1 MEGAQLT
8 VGVPRE
14 TFPGETRVAIS
25 PLVVPRLDALGLRL
39 VVEAGAGSD
48 AGFPDDEYEHHG
60 ALIGGRADA
69 LAADIVLQVR
79 TFPDNRDRGRPDLSL
94 HRAGQ
99 IVIGLADPFG
109 GVREVHE
116 LAERGVT
123 LFAMELVPRIAR
135 AQSMDVLSSQA
146 TVAGYKAVILAA
158 DRLPKM
164 MPMLTTAA
172 GTLPPARI
180 FVIGAGVVGL
190 QAIATA
196 RRLGAMVEAYDVRP
210 AAQEDVESLGARLV
224 ALPLSPGDAEDASGY
239 AKALG
244 EAFYLR
250 QQEHLAAVV
259 ADVDVVICSAV
270 IPGGR
275 APVLLTDT
283 SVAGMRPG
291 SVIVDLAAVAGG
303 NCARTVA
310 DETVIAHGVTIFG
323 PTNLP
328 ASVPHE
334 ASLMFARNLTEFLTL
349 LVHDGAY
356 TPDRE
361 DPVVLA
367 TLVAEGSAI
376 VHPKVQAQF
385 GKVVT

>member
-1 MEGAQLT
+1 
-8 VGVPRE
+8 
-14 TFPGETRVAIS
+14 VAAT
-25 PLVVPRLDALGLRL
+25 PLVVQRLDALGLRL
-39 VVEAGAGSD
+39 SVESGAGTG

-60 ALIGGRADA
+60 ASIVTRAGA
-69 LAADIVLQVR
+69 LGADIVLQVR
-79 TFPDNRDRGRPDLSL
+79 TFPDNREQGRADLPL

-109 GVREVHE
+109 GAREIRE
-116 LAERGVT
+116 LAARGVT

-158 DRLPKM
+158 DLLPKL

-172 GTLPPARI
+172 GTLPPAR
-180 FVIGAGVVGL
+180 FLVIGAGVVGL

-196 RRLGAMVEAYDVRP
+196 RRLGAMVQAYDVRP

-224 ALPLSPGDAEDASGY
+224 TLPLSPGDAEDASGY

-244 EAFYLR
+244 EAFYQR

-259 ADVDVVICSAV
+259 ADVDAVVCSAV
-270 IPGGR
+270 ILGGR
-275 APVLLTDT
+275 APVLLTDA

-291 SVIVDLAAVAGG
+291 SVIVDLAAPSGG
-303 NCARTVA
+303 NCALTKR
-310 DETVIAHGVTIFG
+310 DETIVAHGVTIVG

-334 ASLMFARNLTEFLTL
+334 ASLMFARNLAEFLTL
-349 LVHDGAY
+349 LVHDSEY
-356 TPDRE
+356 TPDRQ
-361 DPVVLA
+361 DPVVMA
-367 TLVAEGSAI
+367 TLVAEGGTI
-376 VHPKVQAQF
+376 VHQRVLAQLAEA
-385 GKVVT
+385 VT